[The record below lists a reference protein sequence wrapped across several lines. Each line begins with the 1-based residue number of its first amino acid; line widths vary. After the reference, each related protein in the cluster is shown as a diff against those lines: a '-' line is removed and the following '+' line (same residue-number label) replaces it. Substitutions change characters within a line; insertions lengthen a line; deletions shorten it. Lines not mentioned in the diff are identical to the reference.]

1 MKKVVHNGWVE
12 KDGKKVRK
20 RKAAKRTMLE
30 HPDLRWKAGREPKL
44 GKVIGKHM
52 NHTLVETDLGLVSVR
67 DSTLF
72 GMGLEI
78 PVMVEQGSGRLICS
92 GTPRSPYRW

>member
-1 MKKVVHNGWVE
+1 MKKVVNNGWIE
-12 KDGKKVRK
+12 RGGKKVRK
-20 RKAAKRTMLE
+20 RKAGKRTMLE
-30 HPDLRWKAGREPKL
+30 HPDLRWKAGKEPKL
-44 GKVIGKHM
+44 GKVIGKPM
-52 NHTLVETDLGLVSVR
+52 NHMLVETDLGLVSVR

-92 GTPRSPYRW
+92 GRPRSPYKW